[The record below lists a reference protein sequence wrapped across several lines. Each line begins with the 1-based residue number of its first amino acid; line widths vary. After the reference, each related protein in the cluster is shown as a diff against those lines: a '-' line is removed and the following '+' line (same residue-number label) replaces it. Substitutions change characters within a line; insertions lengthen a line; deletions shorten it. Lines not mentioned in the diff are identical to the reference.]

1 MARTSETTFSHHPKF
16 DKKRQSSCLKMSG
29 KLIFL
34 ILILFSKSVISS
46 SPSTLIGGLVY
57 YEEHSNGPIYL
68 NPHFYTVTREVDTSP
83 LEGFIQ
89 YAHGLCRLYE
99 TQCQKTDSSF
109 SNKEIEYKKALEAN
123 QPQTIL
129 HIHNTTCWMLNQYAD
144 DWVSFYPKSEQSLTK
159 SLLDEQL

>member
-1 MARTSETTFSHHPKF
+1 V
-16 DKKRQSSCLKMSG
+16 SCNILF
-29 KLIFL
+29 LIF
-34 ILILFSKSVISS
+34 ILFSKSVNSA

-68 NPHFYTVTREVDTSP
+68 NTQFYTVTREVDTLP

-89 YAHGLCRLYE
+89 YARVLSKLYE

-109 SNKEIEYKKALEAN
+109 SNKVIEYKKALEEN

-129 HIHNTTCWMLNQYAD
+129 HITNTKHNALDAESVCRQLGFILPKIRAVAD
-144 DWVSFYPKSEQSLTK
+144 KEFVRRAAVEAGIKIRSR
-159 SLLDEQL
+159 LLQVHERQL